1 MIPSA
6 ITCDPPPAGTNTKD
20 IPEELLEDGLTYLQS
35 YTYSCLDG
43 FFTTD
48 EVFTKCQSDGSLS
61 LADPPE
67 CSRRFK
73 MK

>member
-1 MIPSA
+1 MVTNA
-6 ITCDPPPAGTNTKD
+6 ITCDPPPAGNNTRD
-20 IPEELLEDGLTYLQS
+20 IPEELLENGLTYLQS

-61 LADPPE
+61 LANPPE
-67 CSRRFK
+67 CSGRFK